1 MDVTLPN
8 GTVVKDVPEGTT
20 KAQLLEIAIRNNL
33 ITKEEAA
40 QATAPKASTSVFEPA
55 VPYSGAAETIR
66 AGFQGLTL
74 GSADEIEAAFRTG
87 SISSPQYQKL
97 RNELRA
103 QQEQFGQDYPNVK
116 TPVELAGGM
125 ALPLGFLQKAKQAST
140 GTQSMLAGERL
151 GGQIARGTAV
161 GTATGAAS
169 GYGYATKDVGEETAK
184 GSIFG
189 GALGGTVPVVI
200 KGAGSFIR
208 NVLNA
213 SGVGDQPAAAS
224 RILANYLQKDN
235 LTPNEAMAAL
245 DELRRIGVPNAT
257 IADLGENLRGLAYN
271 AYAVSSKAKT
281 GTQNFLESRLID
293 QKNDVVTALADKA
306 GLDINANG
314 YERLNQLIKDQSD
327 AARKA
332 YPAAYS
338 KDVYAKDF
346 RQFMDRDVFKKA
358 YKEAVDRADVR
369 GETLPAL
376 DVLLS
381 DRRIPTDV
389 MHQIKIGLD
398 RVIEK
403 ETDAVTGKVTG
414 YGRDVIQ
421 VKNEFNNLL
430 KQKNPTYG
438 KANAEFADSAKI
450 QDAFQMGQ
458 KYQKLDPKEAAA
470 KIKAF
475 NPAEKESFRMGM
487 MADINNRLG
496 DFKGGDF
503 TRQVFK
509 SDNQKALARLAFEN
523 QAKYNEFSQFIKAID
538 EQGKTAKKVIGGSP
552 TAERLATQQ
561 DAGQIAQIAQNA
573 ATGDVLG
580 TIKATAGALFGKA
593 KGISSE
599 TSEALQQRLFS
610 TNAKEQQAILAEL
623 QKRTQRRPV
632 GLLSGSAAIG
642 TSLGILGD

>member
-1 MDVTLPN
+1 MDVPLPN
-8 GTVVKDVPEGTT
+8 GVVVKDVPEGTT

-116 TPVELAGGM
+116 TPIEFAGGM

-169 GYGYATKDVGEETAK
+169 GYGYATKDVGEETVK

-224 RILANYLQKDN
+224 RILDNYLQKDN

-271 AYAVSSKAKT
+271 AYVIPSKAKT

-523 QAKYNEFSQFIKAID
+523 QSKYNEFSQFIKAID
-538 EQGKTAKKVIGGSP
+538 EQGKTAKKVIGGSE
-552 TAERLATQQ
+552 TAPRLASQEN
-561 DAGQIAQIAQNA
+561 ANEIAQMAQNA
-573 ATGDVLG
+573 ATGNWLGVAKDVSS
-580 TIKATAGALFGKA
+580 ALFGRA
-593 KGISSE
+593 KGISAES
-599 TSEALQQRLFS
+599 SEALQKRLFS
-610 TNAKEQQAILAEL
+610 TSQQEQRAILAEL

-632 GLLSGSAAIG
+632 GLLSGSAIVG
-642 TSLGILGD
+642 TSTGILGD

>member
-1 MDVTLPN
+1 MDVKLPN
-8 GTVVKDVPEGTT
+8 GVIVKNVPDDIN
-20 KAQLLEIAIRNNL
+20 KDDLLARAIQSNL
-33 ITKEEAA
+33 ITKEEAYPPA
-40 QATAPKASTSVFEPA
+40 SPKASTSVFEPA
-55 VPYSGAAETIR
+55 VPYSGAAETVR
-66 AGFQGLTL
+66 AGFQGLTF
-74 GSADEIEAAFRTG
+74 GTADEIEAALRTG
-87 SISSPQYQKL
+87 RISGPQYEKL
-97 RNELRA
+97 RNQLRA

-116 TPVELAGGM
+116 TPIELAGAM
-125 ALPLGFLQKAKQAST
+125 LTPLGFLQKAKQADV
-140 GTQSMLAGERL
+140 GTQTMLAGQGL
-151 GGQIARGTAV
+151 GAQIVRGTAV
-161 GTATGAAS
+161 GAATGAAS
-169 GYGYATKDVGEETAK
+169 GYGYATKDVGKETVK

-200 KGAGSFIR
+200 KGAGNVIR

-213 SGVGDQPAAAS
+213 SGIGDQPAAAS

-271 AYAVSSKAKT
+271 AYVIPSKAKT

-293 QKNDVVTALADKA
+293 QKNDVVTALANKA

-346 RQFMDRDVFKKA
+346 RQFMDRNVFKKA
-358 YKEAVDRADVR
+358 YKEASDRADVL
-369 GETLPAL
+369 GETLPPL

-381 DRRIPTDV
+381 DRRVPTDV
-389 MHQIKIGLD
+389 MHQLKIGLD

-403 ETDAVTGKVTG
+403 ETDAITGKVTG
-414 YGRDVIQ
+414 YGSDVIK
-421 VKNEFNNLL
+421 VKNEFNDLL
-430 KQKNPTYG
+430 KQKNPMYA
-438 KANAEFADSAKI
+438 KANAEFADSARV
-450 QDAFQMGQ
+450 QNAFQMGQ

-475 NPAEKESFRMGM
+475 NSAEKESFRMGM

-509 SDNQKALARLAFEN
+509 SNNQKALARLAFEN

-538 EQGKTAKKVIGGSP
+538 EQGKTAKTVIGGSQ
-552 TAERLATQQ
+552 TAPRLASQEN
-561 DAGQIAQIAQNA
+561 ANEIAQMAQNA
-573 ATGDVLG
+573 ATGNWLGVARDVSS
-580 TIKATAGALFGKA
+580 ALFGRA
-593 KGISSE
+593 KGISAES
-599 TSEALQQRLFS
+599 SEALQKRLFS
-610 TNAKEQQAILAEL
+610 TSPQEQRAILAEL
-623 QKRTQRRPV
+623 EKRTQRRPV
-632 GLLSGSAAIG
+632 GMLSGSAILG
-642 TSLGILGD
+642 TSTGILGD